1 MGKMGATSSSRLRF
15 VPPFVKRHREA
26 SKQWLSNVSRSMVMS
41 SCYDDQVP
49 GDTVECLQGKFDL
62 YSISSTLSLSL
73 SLGCTTEHFKRR
85 TPEEKQKRALQVTK
99 RE

>member
-73 SLGCTTEHFKRR
+73 WGVQRNTSKGAHLKKNKNVR
-85 TPEEKQKRALQVTK
+85 V
-99 RE
+99 